1 MHWKL
6 CATVADAAGERE
18 STLELGDGATVR
30 DALDALFERHPQ
42 LREEVLDDE
51 GDLHEHIT
59 LLCGETNPFLDGQGF
74 DEPVGEGETLALFPP
89 VSGG

>member
-6 CATVADAAGERE
+6 FATVADAAGERE
-18 STLELGDGATVR
+18 LTLDLGDEATVR

-42 LREEVLDDE
+42 LRDEVLDD
-51 GDLHEHIT
+51 GDDLHEHIT

-74 DEPVGEGETLALFPP
+74 AEPVDEDEMLALFPP

>member
-6 CATVADAAGERE
+6 FATVADAAGERDL
-18 STLELGDGATVR
+18 TLDLGDEATVR

-42 LREEVLDDE
+42 LRDEVLDD
-51 GDLHEHIT
+51 GDDLHEHIT

-74 DEPVGEGETLALFPP
+74 DEPVDEDEMLALFPP